1 MFYEDLGSCWLLM
14 GDLVGMLVE
23 EVIPHTEVV
32 EDLMVDIL
40 GGNLAKY

>member
-1 MFYEDLGSCWLLM
+1 MKILGSSWLMM

-32 EDLMVDIL
+32 EVFDGRYI
-40 GGNLAKY
+40 GWKSS